1 MNCKN
6 FQELIGM
13 RCDPVGDAVAVTTP
27 FAFDDGD
34 ALEIFAKAL
43 GPQVHF
49 FDDGFTLLH
58 LHSVGIYLKDKKQ
71 WRPLKAIAE
80 ANGVSLSDDGVFETL
95 CSSER
100 ASAGF
105 ARLISTLL
113 GVSAWAREQ
122 TGVAQDAAWFVD
134 EVALYLHAWK
144 PKAAFIEKPVV
155 KGFSGRSLTF
165 HFQVENMLVD
175 AIQPHGA
182 STGAVLRKVVDLSTS
197 PMAEENEVMVV
208 VDDRGPK
215 AEAAKQELEIIGRV
229 AAAWPM
235 TALIQAA
242 GGTMEARQ

>member
-1 MNCKN
+1 MNCDN

-13 RCDPVGDAVAVTTP
+13 RCDQVGDAVAVTTP
-27 FAFDDGD
+27 FTFDDGD

-49 FDDGFTLLH
+49 FDDGFTLFH
-58 LHSVGIYLKDKKQ
+58 LQSIGVHLRDKKQ
-71 WRPLKAIAE
+71 WRPLKAIAD
-80 ANGVSLSDDGVFETL
+80 ANEVSLSDDGVFETL
-95 CSSER
+95 CSADR
-100 ASAGF
+100 ASVGF
-105 ARLISTLL
+105 ARLVSTLL

-122 TGVAQDAAWFVD
+122 KGVAQDAAWFVD

-144 PKAAFIEKPVV
+144 PDAAFIDRPVV

-165 HFQVENMLVD
+165 HFQIENMLVD

-197 PMAEENEVMVV
+197 TMAVPNEVMVV

-215 AEAAKQELEIIGRV
+215 AESAKQELEIIGRV
-229 AAAWPM
+229 ATAWPM
-235 TALIQAA
+235 TSLIQAA